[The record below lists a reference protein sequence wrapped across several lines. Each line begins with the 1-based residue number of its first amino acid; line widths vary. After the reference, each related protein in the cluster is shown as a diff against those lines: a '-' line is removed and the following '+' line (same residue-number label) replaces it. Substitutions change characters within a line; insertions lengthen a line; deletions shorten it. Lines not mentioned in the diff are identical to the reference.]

1 MVENAKRAAYIV
13 AGIVCLGLGAVG
25 VALPLLPTTPF
36 ILLAAFFFAQSSERM
51 HQWLVDHNVFGP
63 LIADWRRYG
72 AISRNTKIA
81 SAISMVAILV
91 ISWLLDAPGYV
102 IAIQA
107 IVLGCSALFVLTRPL
122 PPAS

>member
-1 MVENAKRAAYIV
+1 MVKNAKRAAYIV
-13 AGIVCLGLGAVG
+13 AGIVCLALGAVG